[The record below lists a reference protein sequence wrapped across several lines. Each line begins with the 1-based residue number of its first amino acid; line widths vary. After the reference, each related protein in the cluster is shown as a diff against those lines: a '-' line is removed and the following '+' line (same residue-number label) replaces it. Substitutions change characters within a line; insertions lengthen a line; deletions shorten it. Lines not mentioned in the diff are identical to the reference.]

1 MDSALVGALQFG
13 VAFVWSEIVA
23 SSISTSALP
32 LALGILIPAVIALL
46 LSMVDQPL
54 NVSRANEDKTRKA

>member
-1 MDSALVGALQFG
+1 M
-13 VAFVWSEIVA
+13 WSEIVA

-46 LSMVDQPL
+46 LWMVDQPL